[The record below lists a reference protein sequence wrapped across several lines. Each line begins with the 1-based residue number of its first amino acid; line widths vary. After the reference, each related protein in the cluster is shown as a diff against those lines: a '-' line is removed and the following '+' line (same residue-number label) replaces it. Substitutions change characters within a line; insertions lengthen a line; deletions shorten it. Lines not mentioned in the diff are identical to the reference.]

1 MLILHYETYNEA
13 YYGRIIPQLFCYKR
27 GPHAKT
33 LKKFCRIIF
42 IAYICKK
49 FIGKTC
55 RLFFGLAKFW
65 KNLQGSKE

>member
-1 MLILHYETYNEA
+1 MKHINEA

-27 GPHAKT
+27 GPHTKNSKKSFAESFLLHIFATDLLAKQ
-33 LKKFCRIIF
+33 
-42 IAYICKK
+42 
-49 FIGKTC
+49 C